1 MTTNQLLEGYRL
13 MKFRM
18 SLTVWEGLNFATNL
32 QVVHQG
38 DNTNRLSHI
47 VHICNIKSS
56 PSAICQPDLHC
67 GGGLGGIQ
75 GNIRSRRLLWCSLRW
90 LMCNYYRSKTGEA
103 RIVQLYQPFQN
114 APTGYHHAYRVYPY
128 LPSLCP
134 SPEKATNFGFG
145 LE

>member
-1 MTTNQLLEGYRL
+1 

-90 LMCNYYRSKTGEA
+90 LMRNYYRSKTGEA
-103 RIVQLYQPFQN
+103 KKDSSTTI
-114 APTGYHHAYRVYPY
+114 PTFPECTYR
-128 LPSLCP
+128 LPSCL
-134 SPEKATNFGFG
+134 
-145 LE
+145 